1 MGKNTTND
9 MTQGNC
15 MRLLVQFFLP
25 ILAGNL
31 FQQLYNTVDS
41 IVVGNYVSKNS

>member
-1 MGKNTTND
+1 MIKD
-9 MTQGNC
+9 MTSGNPVKLIVLFAVP
-15 MRLLVQFFLP
+15 LL
-25 ILAGNL
+25 IGNI